1 MASVH
6 MYHSKE
12 SVNMSHQEALVY
24 ALQTYF
30 GDGLLQWTLGDSN
43 VSFTLAYRDAIELSY
58 DYMQIHRLPNAENVT
73 FVLCVTKKGN
83 LELQLPAL
91 HCYKNV
97 DTQTPIAS
105 IGRMLYCM

>member
-1 MASVH
+1 MTQ
-6 MYHSKE
+6 
-12 SVNMSHQEALVY
+12 QEALVY

-97 DTQTPIAS
+97 DMQTPIAS
-105 IGRMLYCM
+105 IGRMLYGM